1 MFKICLATWVVALT
15 TLVTSL
21 AIVPMEERHVN
32 VLYKTLFH
40 TLGCTGFQ
48 VIGQVQTFH
57 GIIVEDNHRYGIEVV
72 SYLQVADY
80 HIEAVGSQSGDT
92 VKQRVGRY
100 LHAG

>member
-1 MFKICLATWVVALT
+1 MLGYLGGGVDYAGHFAGHRADGR
-15 TLVTSL
+15 
-21 AIVPMEERHVN
+21 ERHVD